1 MNIFNYVNKQSLGNM
16 NEWVYGTMHPFPHCV
31 IDNFLLP
38 EVANSIAN
46 AFPAPE
52 SEVWWKYD
60 NILEKKH
67 ASDDIRKFPPEIA
80 SCIHALQSQQ
90 FMNLLGEMTG
100 IKNLESDPY
109 LHGGGLHL
117 IKSGGK
123 LDMHVDYSI
132 HPKLGLERRIN
143 LILYLV
149 PEDWKKE
156 WGGNLELWSGE
167 WRDDKPYL
175 KQAEKVISPRFN
187 RAVIFSTSD
196 NSFHGHPN
204 ALNCP
209 SEYARKSMALY
220 YLSEP
225 QDGIRKRTR
234 AQFIARP
241 GIDAEDE
248 ASNKFREDRSKEPG
262 KY

>member
-1 MNIFNYVNKQSLGNM
+1 MNIFDYVNERSLTTVRPEDYNAI
-16 NEWVYGTMHPFPHCV
+16 HPFPHCV
-31 IDNFLLP
+31 IDDFLLP
-38 EVANSIAN
+38 EVADKLAEV
-46 AFPAPE
+46 FPDE
-52 SEVWWKYD
+52 DSDIWWKYE

-80 SCIHALQSQQ
+80 SFLHAVQHQQ
-90 FMNLLGEMTG
+90 FIELLEKITG
-100 IKNLESDPY
+100 IEGLQSDPY
-109 LHGGGLHL
+109 MHGGGLHL
-117 IKSGGK
+117 IKPGGK

-132 HPKLGLERRIN
+132 HPRLGLERRVN

-149 PEDWKKE
+149 SKDWKEE

-167 WRDDKPYL
+167 WDGDTPSL
-175 KQAEKVISPRFN
+175 KQVEKSVFPRFN

-196 NSFHGHPN
+196 DSFHGHPN
-204 ALNCP
+204 LLDCP
-209 SEYARKSMALY
+209 PGYVRKSLALY

-225 QDGIRKRTR
+225 QEGIRKRTR

-248 ASNKFREDRSKEPG
+248 ESNQFRIDRSKEKG